1 MGGGLT
7 GFRNECYYGAS
18 QILPTIQEGGQDVK
32 RKMEKAL
39 FLNWKMEKA

>member
-1 MGGGLT
+1 MESKSDIDLRKNSI
-7 GFRNECYYGAS
+7 GFY
-18 QILPTIQEGGQDVK
+18 LEGGQDIK